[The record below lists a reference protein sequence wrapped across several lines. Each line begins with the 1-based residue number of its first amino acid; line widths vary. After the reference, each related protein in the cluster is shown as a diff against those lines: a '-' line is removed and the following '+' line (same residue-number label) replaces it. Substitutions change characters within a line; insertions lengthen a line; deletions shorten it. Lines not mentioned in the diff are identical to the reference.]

1 MTEIKRRVLVMSLAT
16 ATLATMAGFPVL
28 AADPN
33 ARGKLNLEAD
43 KALEMLLDQNAAA
56 RDLSEVAHGMLIFP
70 SITKGG
76 FIVGMAGGRGV
87 LRVGGD
93 SIAYFETGGLSV
105 GFKAGIQSYGY
116 VLMFLTESALQ
127 KFRESTGFKLGVDAS
142 FAVIKGDSVNVD
154 TVRTKSEIVA
164 FIFNTQ
170 GLMLDAS
177 IEGSQYQEV
186 DL

>member
-1 MTEIKRRVLVMSLAT
+1 MILASFTGAMMAMMAGASLP
-16 ATLATMAGFPVL
+16 TLAE
-28 AADPN
+28 DPN

-43 KALEMLLDQNAAA
+43 AAMEMLLGQNAAA
-56 RDLSEVAHGMLIFP
+56 RDLAEVAHGMLIFP
-70 SITKGG
+70 HITKGG

-87 LRVGGD
+87 LRVGGE

-105 GFKAGIQSYGY
+105 GFKAGVQSYGY
-116 VLMFLTESALQ
+116 VLMFMTESALE
-127 KFRESTGFKLGVDAS
+127 KFRASSGFKLGVDAS
-142 FAVIKGDSVNVD
+142 FAVIKGDTVNVD
-154 TVRTKSEIVA
+154 TVRTRSEIVG
-164 FIFNTQ
+164 FIFDTK